1 MNPVDNAS
9 ALAVRGIS
17 KRFGR
22 TEVLSD
28 VSFAVAPGQSLAIV
42 GANGCGKSTLLK
54 ICAALVSP
62 TAGEVRVTGRLGYC
76 PQHADLAPH
85 LTAQD
90 HMTWLGSGLGL
101 AAVAAR
107 DRGKQIASALHMKD
121 SRRQIRRLSG
131 GTAQKVNLV
140 CAMMGGPDVLLLDE
154 PYQGFDEGAYLDF
167 WDLVESWCRQ
177 GIAVVVVTHM
187 LRELHRVDLVLDLG
201 GRVD

>member
-54 ICAALVSP
+54 ICAGLVSP

-76 PQHADLAPH
+76 PQHADLAPR

-140 CAMMGGPDVLLLDE
+140 CAMMGEPDVLLLDE

>member
-54 ICAALVSP
+54 ICAGLVSP

-101 AAVAAR
+101 AAVAALGAR
-107 DRGKQIASALHMKD
+107 RG
-121 SRRQIRRLSG
+121 G
-131 GTAQKVNLV
+131 
-140 CAMMGGPDVLLLDE
+140 
-154 PYQGFDEGAYLDF
+154 
-167 WDLVESWCRQ
+167 
-177 GIAVVVVTHM
+177 
-187 LRELHRVDLVLDLG
+187 G
-201 GRVD
+201 GRPIGRAGGLGRGWLVVFVWGGGG

>member
-1 MNPVDNAS
+1 MNAADSMP
-9 ALAVRGIS
+9 ALAVRGVS

-22 TEVLSD
+22 TEVFRD
-28 VSFAVAPGQSLAIV
+28 VSFTVAPGRSLAVV

-54 ICAALVSP
+54 ICAGLVSP

-76 PQHADLAPH
+76 PQHADLAPR

-90 HMTWLGSGLGL
+90 HITWLGSGLGL
-101 AAVAAR
+101 AAAVAR
-107 DRGKQIASALHMKD
+107 RQGEQIASALHMRD
-121 SRRQIRRLSG
+121 SRRQVRRLSG

-140 CAMMGGPDVLLLDE
+140 CSMMGGPDVLLLDE

-187 LRELHRVDLVLDLG
+187 LRELHRVDFVLDLG
-201 GRVD
+201 GRAE